1 MMQAASSSLENT
13 RENFG
18 GLNSQGES
26 PVFNKVLTISG
37 DTIENDKKSVI
48 MKTNRPK
55 YVVSMDRT
63 VDTTMT
69 L

>member
-18 GLNSQGES
+18 GLNTQGES
-26 PVFNKVLTISG
+26 PVFNKVRTISG
-37 DTIENDKKSVI
+37 DTIENDRKTVI
-48 MKTNRPK
+48 MQTNCPK
-55 YVVSMDRT
+55 YVVSKDRT
-63 VDTTMT
+63 VDTTTT